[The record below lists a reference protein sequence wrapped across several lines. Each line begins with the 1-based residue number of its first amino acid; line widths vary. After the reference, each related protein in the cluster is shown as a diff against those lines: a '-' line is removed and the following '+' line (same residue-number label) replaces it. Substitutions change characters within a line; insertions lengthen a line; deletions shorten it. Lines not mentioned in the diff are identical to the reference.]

1 MGDASTWKV
10 LSVTKKPNREMLR
23 EETLDPADWLQMR
36 QLGHKML
43 DDVVDY
49 LEAVRA
55 RPVWQP
61 VPAKIKT
68 NFQKP
73 VPHCPES
80 PEEVYSEFVET
91 VLPYPMGN
99 IHPRFWGWI
108 LGTGTV
114 MGAFAELLASAMNT
128 NTGGGDHAGNHVEK
142 QVLDWIKEIM
152 GFPVQANGLLTSG
165 CSASNLIGLAV
176 ARNAKA
182 AFDVRKEGLQCAPQK
197 MRLYA
202 SEEIHS
208 SIQKAAEL
216 LGLGS
221 EALCLVPVNEQF
233 QMNIAELKVAIS
245 EDRKNGYYP
254 FCVVG
259 AAGTTNTGSIDDLNA
274 LAAICERENLWFHV
288 DGAYG
293 AWAILAPKVKK
304 QLLGMERADSLALD
318 LHKWMYM
325 PYEIGCVLVRSEKE
339 HRRAFSLTPDYLAH
353 GEDSRGISGGGLPW
367 FSDYDFQLSRGFRAL
382 KAWMSFKEHGLE
394 KYSRLIQQN
403 IRQVQYL
410 GKLVEASSELELS
423 APIAL
428 NVACFRYVKSSLGEA
443 TLDAVNKQ
451 IVIELQEQG
460 IAVLTGTI
468 IKGKYV
474 LRVANTNHRSCRE
487 DFDVLV
493 REVLRIGKELTA
505 STKNAGESAVG

>member
-1 MGDASTWKV
+1 MV
-10 LSVTKKPNREMLR
+10 KKPKREMLH
-23 EETLDPADWLQMR
+23 EETLDPADWGQMR

-49 LEAVRA
+49 LETVRG
-55 RPVWQP
+55 RPVWRP
-61 VPAKIKT
+61 VPSQIKA

-73 VPHCPES
+73 VPRCPES
-80 PEEVYSEFVET
+80 PEEVYSEFVEA

-128 NTGGGDHAGNHVEK
+128 NTGGGDHAANHVEK
-142 QVLDWIKEIM
+142 QVIDWVKEIV
-152 GFPVQANGLLTSG
+152 GFPAQASGLLTSG
-165 CSASNLIGLAV
+165 CSAANLIGLAV

-182 AFDVRKEGLQCAPQK
+182 SFDVRKEGLQCAPRK

-208 SIQKAAEL
+208 SIQKAVEL

-221 EALCLVPVNEQF
+221 EALRLVPVNEQF
-233 QMNIAELKVAIS
+233 QIDIDALKAAVS
-245 EDRKNGYYP
+245 EDRQNGCYP

-293 AWAILAPKVKK
+293 AWAVLAPKVKRR
-304 QLLGMERADSLALD
+304 LLGMERADSLALD

-325 PYEIGCVLVRSEKE
+325 PYEIGCVLVRSEKD
-339 HRRAFSLTPDYLAH
+339 HRGAFSLTPDYLAH
-353 GEDSRGISGGGLPW
+353 GEDTRGISGGGLPW

-410 GKLVEASSELELS
+410 GELVEASSELELS
-423 APIAL
+423 APITL
-428 NVACFRYVKSSLGEA
+428 NVACFRYVSPD
-443 TLDAVNKQ
+443 LDAAALDEVNKQ

-474 LRVANTNHRSCRE
+474 LRVANTNHRSRRE
-487 DFDVLV
+487 DFNVLV
-493 REVLRIGKELTA
+493 REVLRIGKELTT
-505 STKNAGESAVG
+505 STEPETNRGG

>member
-1 MGDASTWKV
+1 M
-10 LSVTKKPNREMLR
+10 TKKPKRDILR
-23 EETLDPADWLQMR
+23 EETLDPADWERMR
-36 QLGHKML
+36 KLGHKML

-49 LEAVRA
+49 LETVRERAVW
-55 RPVWQP
+55 RPVPSQ
-61 VPAKIKT
+61 IKA

-73 VPHCPES
+73 VPRFSES
-80 PEEVYSEFVET
+80 PEEVYAEFAQK

-128 NTGGGDHAGNHVEK
+128 NTGGGDHAANHVEK
-142 QVLDWIKEIM
+142 QVIDWIKEIM
-152 GFPVQANGLLTSG
+152 DFPVQASGLLTSG
-165 CSASNLIGLAV
+165 CSAANLIGLAV
-176 ARNAKA
+176 ARNTQAN
-182 AFDVRKEGLQCAPQK
+182 FDVRKKGLGCAPRK

-208 SIQKAAEL
+208 SIQKGVEL

-221 EALCLVPVNEQF
+221 EALRLVPVNEQF
-233 QMNIAELKVAIS
+233 QIDIGKLKAAIS
-245 EDRKNGYYP
+245 EDRENGCYP

-274 LAAICERENLWFHV
+274 VAGICEGKKLWFHV

-293 AWAILAPKVKK
+293 AWAVLAPKMKSR
-304 QLLGMERADSLALD
+304 LLGMERADSLALD

-325 PYEIGCVLVRSEKE
+325 PYEIGCILVRSEKD
-339 HRRAFSLTPDYLAH
+339 HRRSFSLTPNYLAH
-353 GEDSRGISGGGLPW
+353 GGDTRGISGGDLPW

-382 KAWMSFKEHGLE
+382 KAWMSFKEHGIE
-394 KYSRLIQQN
+394 KYARLIQQN
-403 IRQVQYL
+403 ISQVHYL
-410 GKLVEASSELELS
+410 GKLIEASSMLELL
-423 APIAL
+423 APLTL
-428 NVACFRYVKSSLGEA
+428 NVACFRYVASGLDEA
-443 TLDAVNKQ
+443 ALDEVNRQ

-460 IAVLTGTI
+460 IAVLTGTV
-468 IKGKYV
+468 IKNKYV
-474 LRVANTNHRSCRE
+474 LRVANTNHRSRRE

-493 REVLRIGKELTA
+493 REVLRIGKELTS
-505 STKNAGESAVG
+505 STKNATKPATNKRCQNC